1 MNVCVMT
8 SSKINLGASVLVAR
22 LCKQSDN
29 PVCIMSTERSQLAML
44 RSDIKRSGYIA
55 TARKVLGHHNGHQ
68 SSGTDGLSLLREYAA
83 SHDLADWDAPLITLC
98 SKHGIE
104 FVNVDSINSS
114 AAVNLIKD
122 RNIDVIVNM
131 ASADFREPIIDAVRM
146 GILNAHMGYLPTFR
160 GIDGLEWSLF
170 YGHRIGVTMHFIAPG
185 IDTGDI
191 LLFEEI
197 PVAHGDTIDSL
208 RARSA
213 AVNIELFAEA
223 IKRLRE
229 GTASR
234 TEQKLEDGKQYF
246 AMHPRLREI
255 AQRRIP
261 DLLGNRSKTAKK

>member
-8 SSKINLGASVLVAR
+8 SSKINLGASVLMAR
-22 LCKQSDN
+22 LRKQSDK
-29 PVCIMSTERSQLAML
+29 PVCIMSTERSQLATL
-44 RSDIKRSGYIA
+44 RSYIKKFGYIA
-55 TARKVLGHHNGHQ
+55 TARKVLGHYNVIQ
-68 SSGTDGLSLLREYAA
+68 SSGTDLRSYLREYAA
-83 SHDLADWDAPLITLC
+83 SHDLADWDAPLTRLC
-98 SKHGIE
+98 SKYGIE
-104 FVNVDSINSS
+104 FVNVESINSS

-131 ASADFREPIIDAVRM
+131 ASGIFRKPIIGAARM

-160 GIDGLEWSLF
+160 GMNVLEWSLF
-170 YGHRIGVTMHFIAPG
+170 YGHRIGVTMYFIARG

-197 PVAHGDTIDSL
+197 PIVDGDTIDSL
-208 RARSA
+208 RAKSA
-213 AVNIELFAEA
+213 AVNMELFAEA

-246 AMHPRLREI
+246 VMHPRLREI

-261 DLLGNRSKTAKK
+261 DLLG